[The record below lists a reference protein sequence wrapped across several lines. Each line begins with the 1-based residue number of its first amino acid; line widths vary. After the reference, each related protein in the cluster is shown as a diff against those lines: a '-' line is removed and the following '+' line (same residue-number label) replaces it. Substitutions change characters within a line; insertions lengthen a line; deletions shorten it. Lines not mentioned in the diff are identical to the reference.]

1 MSHVFKTVLL
11 PSTIILGVT
20 LVLVTPTVA
29 AEVSQPSDTKPT
41 DSTAQTVPSEKERYG
56 CLSGY
61 EDGTYQG
68 DRPISRYE
76 FAASLNACLNQFNQL
91 INNNTAQRAT
101 KDDLAATTRQLETL
115 RSELERLQMRL
126 DGLDTE
132 DQQQ

>member
-11 PSTIILGVT
+11 PSTIILGFIS
-20 LVLVTPTVA
+20 LILATPAV
-29 AEVSQPSDTKPT
+29 AEVSAPFNITPT
-41 DSTAQTVPSEKERYG
+41 NSTAQAVLSETERYG
-56 CLSGY
+56 CLNGY

-76 FAASLNACLNQFNQL
+76 FAASLNACLNQLNQL
-91 INNNTAQRAT
+91 IDNNTAQRAT

-132 DQQQ
+132 NQQQ

>member
-1 MSHVFKTVLL
+1 MSHFFKTVWL

-20 LVLVTPTVA
+20 LVLATPTVA

-41 DSTAQTVPSEKERYG
+41 DSTAQAVPSETGNYG
-56 CLSGY
+56 CLRGY

-76 FAASLNACLNQFNQL
+76 FAASLNACLNQFNQF
-91 INNNTAQRAT
+91 IDNNTTQRAT

-132 DQQQ
+132 DKQP